1 MKFLKKIKIP
11 LLAIIISSVIF
22 IADIFSSGF
31 FGKVVR
37 LFAPC
42 RDSIG
47 NSAPCELQYD
57 WFLGVGLLWIIG
69 LSLLSIIVITAFYFK
84 NNWKF
89 MLGKIGEE
97 ELVFKKIVGI
107 LCFFGGIL
115 IFIYCS
121 FFIFPG
127 YLAGNIVKEIFSAQS
142 ALPLVSLLLISS
154 GAFFINK
161 TGGKLKVFVKSYIL
175 NFLILSLFE
184 LALIYI
190 SIFPHLREN
199 FSEDMFLSFF
209 LYLIIFF
216 SYSFLPAILRT
227 TLNVSGKYLIL
238 STIVLGIIIV
248 LEAVLNLSAGNIT
261 MIIFG
266 ILLLLIS
273 PFLKKADTRAV

>member
-1 MKFLKKIKIP
+1 
-11 LLAIIISSVIF
+11 
-22 IADIFSSGF
+22 
-31 FGKVVR
+31 
-37 LFAPC
+37 
-42 RDSIG
+42 
-47 NSAPCELQYD
+47 
-57 WFLGVGLLWIIG
+57 
-69 LSLLSIIVITAFYFK
+69 
-84 NNWKF
+84 

-115 IFIYCS
+115 IFIYSS

-127 YLAGNIVKEIFSAQS
+127 YLAGNVIKEIFSAQS
-142 ALPLVSLLLISS
+142 ALPLVSLLLIGS
-154 GAFFINK
+154 GAFLVNK

-190 SIFPHLREN
+190 SIFTHPREN

-216 SYSFLPAILRT
+216 SYSFLLAVLRT
-227 TLNVSGKYLIL
+227 TLKVSGKYLIL
-238 STIVLGIIIV
+238 STIVLGVILIT
-248 LEAVLNLSAGNIT
+248 EAFLNLYVGNIT

-266 ILLLLIS
+266 ILLLLAS
-273 PFLKKADTRAV
+273 PFLKKAEVPAVLIR